1 VADEE
6 VARPK
11 MTVLN
16 KMQEARETETV
27 QMAHPPTRTVQ
38 ALPENEDA
46 VEKAWIRG
54 SSAVLKVVEKAI
66 REPNICM
73 T

>member
-1 VADEE
+1 
-6 VARPK
+6 
-11 MTVLN
+11 
-16 KMQEARETETV
+16 
-27 QMAHPPTRTVQ
+27 MAHPPTRTVQ